1 MLFKNKFFTLFAGL
15 ALLVAC
21 DKGDDYEYVTPGEYL
36 PAYPG
41 SYWDYSDGSRVRAT
55 DYETHNYRLS
65 VSSPDMS
72 ETCYVPVWDGK
83 YLYKYSVYQQ
93 STIYPMRKLLVGSG
107 TSTWIVEENNN
118 VKLKRH
124 EEHIDSL
131 IFPALD
137 TVFKD
142 VCVVT
147 EFQEIFDFNKHWNVR
162 EYYAK
167 NVGLI
172 RVEVNNP
179 YDTLDCVLLKEIRAF
194 HINK

>member
-1 MLFKNKFFTLFAGL
+1 MQLSKIGAI
-15 ALLVAC
+15 LLGISIIVAC
-21 DKGDDYEYVTPGEYL
+21 DKGDDYNYVKPGEYL

-55 DYETHNYRLS
+55 DYELHSYRIS
-65 VSSPDMS
+65 TTSPDNS
-72 ETCYVPVWDGK
+72 ESCYVPVWDGK

-124 EEHIDSL
+124 EIHLDSL
-131 IFPALD
+131 EMPTLD
-137 TVFKD
+137 TVFYD
-142 VCVVT
+142 VCQVT
-147 EFQEIFDFNKHWNVR
+147 EYQEIFDFTDHWNLR

-167 NVGLI
+167 NVGLL

-179 YDTLDCVLLKEIRAF
+179 YDTLDFVVQKELRAF
-194 HINK
+194 YINN